1 MKQGDG
7 DGDEDEES
15 GSRSQEPGD
24 EPLQS
29 VDELKLLYFAQV
41 LRDVLVRLGE
51 EQCIDGNE
59 SKSITQSTS

>member
-1 MKQGDG
+1 MGMRM
-7 DGDEDEES
+7 
-15 GSRSQEPGD
+15 RSQDPGD
-24 EPLQS
+24 ESLQS

>member
-7 DGDEDEES
+7 DEES
-15 GSRSQEPGD
+15 ESRSQEPGD
-24 EPLQS
+24 EPPQS

-51 EQCIDGNE
+51 EQCIDGDE

>member
-7 DGDEDEES
+7 DEES
-15 GSRSQEPGD
+15 GSRSQDPGD